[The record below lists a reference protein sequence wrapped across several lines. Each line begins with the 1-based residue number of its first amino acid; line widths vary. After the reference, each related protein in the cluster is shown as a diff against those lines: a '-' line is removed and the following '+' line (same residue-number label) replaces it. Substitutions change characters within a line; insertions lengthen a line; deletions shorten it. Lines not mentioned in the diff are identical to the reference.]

1 MELTNGNN
9 IKINRNVIFY
19 PIIEFRMVLA
29 AEARR
34 RVLIIEFIKNPVTVY
49 C

>member
-19 PIIEFRMVLA
+19 PIIEFTILLA
-29 AEARR
+29 TLARSG
-34 RVLIIEFIKNPVTVY
+34 VLIIYFIKNLVSIQ
-49 C
+49 

>member
-19 PIIEFRMVLA
+19 PIIEFSIILA
-29 AEARR
+29 AEARKR
-34 RVLIIEFIKNPVTVY
+34 SACKSLLLYIVEGI
-49 C
+49 

>member
-19 PIIEFRMVLA
+19 PIIEFRILLA
-29 AEARR
+29 TLART
-34 RVLIIEFIKNPVTVY
+34 RVFIIYFNKNLVSIQ
-49 C
+49 

>member
-19 PIIEFRMVLA
+19 PIIEFTMVLA
-29 AEARR
+29 VEARW
-34 RVLIIEFIKNPVTVY
+34 RVLIIYFNKNPVTI
-49 C
+49 